1 MNIYFKV
8 KPLNVEMRRLFHLR
22 WMNTPVVPPPSPD
35 WIQIV
40 TILRELH
47 YNGIPAAMTAQEI
60 LKENAIVELSKRD
73 PHAFSALYE
82 KYFDR
87 IYYFILRQTD
97 DEETAGDLCS
107 QTFVNVLHH
116 LKSYQ
121 FRGLPF
127 SAWLYKIASNE
138 VNKYYRKKKGTKIF
152 SIEETKVRELVER
165 SDRDGQDWDED
176 IIRQLLVYLKDLP
189 TDMLQVLELRFFEDK
204 DFKEIAFILDM
215 TESGAK
221 MRTYRALD
229 KLRKHFNIKVKY
241 DE

>member
-1 MNIYFKV
+1 
-8 KPLNVEMRRLFHLR
+8 
-22 WMNTPVVPPPSPD
+22 
-35 WIQIV
+35 
-40 TILRELH
+40 
-47 YNGIPAAMTAQEI
+47 MTEDEI
-60 LKENAIVELSKRD
+60 RKENEIVERSKKNPRD
-73 PHAFSALYE
+73 FAVLYE

-97 DEETAGDLCS
+97 DEELAGDLAS
-107 QTFVNVLHH
+107 QAFVNVLNN
-116 LKSYQ
+116 LSKYQ

-138 VNKYYRKKKGTKIF
+138 VNKHYRRNKGKKIY
-152 SIEETKVRELVER
+152 SIEEVKVREIIER
-165 SDRDGQDWDED
+165 GNEDYDDEL
-176 IIRQLLVYLKDLP
+176 IERLLRYLRDLP
-189 TDMLQVLELRFFEDK
+189 SDMLQALELRFFEAK

-229 KLRKHFNIKVKY
+229 KLRRSFNINVKY

>member
-1 MNIYFKV
+1 
-8 KPLNVEMRRLFHLR
+8 
-22 WMNTPVVPPPSPD
+22 
-35 WIQIV
+35 
-40 TILRELH
+40 
-47 YNGIPAAMTAQEI
+47 MTEQEI
-60 LKENAIVELSKRD
+60 LKENEMVELSRRD
-73 PHAFSALYE
+73 PRAFSVLYE

-107 QTFVNVLHH
+107 QTFVNVLNH
-116 LKSYQ
+116 LPSYE

-138 VNKYYRKKKGTKIF
+138 VNKFYRKKKGKLIF
-152 SIEETKVRELVER
+152 SIEETKIRELVER
-165 SDRDGQDWDED
+165 SDRDGPGWDEE
-176 IIRQLLVYLKDLP
+176 ILQRLLLYLKDLP
-189 TDMLQVLELRFFEDK
+189 TDMLQVLQLRFFEDK
-204 DFKEIAFILDM
+204 DFKEIAFILNM

-229 KLRKHFNIKVKY
+229 KLRKNFNIKVKY

>member
-1 MNIYFKV
+1 
-8 KPLNVEMRRLFHLR
+8 
-22 WMNTPVVPPPSPD
+22 
-35 WIQIV
+35 
-40 TILRELH
+40 
-47 YNGIPAAMTAQEI
+47 MTEDEI
-60 LKENAIVELSKRD
+60 RKENEIVERSKKNPKD
-73 PHAFSALYE
+73 FAVLYE

-97 DEETAGDLCS
+97 DEELAGDLAS
-107 QTFVNVLHH
+107 QSFVNVLNN
-116 LKSYQ
+116 LSKYQ

-138 VNKYYRKKKGTKIF
+138 VNKHYRRNKGKKIY
-152 SIEETKVRELVER
+152 SIEEVKVREIIER
-165 SDRDGQDWDED
+165 GNEDYDDEL
-176 IIRQLLVYLKDLP
+176 IERLLRYLRDLP
-189 TDMLQVLELRFFEDK
+189 SDMLQVLELRFFEDK

-229 KLRKHFNIKVKY
+229 KLRRSFNINVKY